1 VQFAIAASLCV
12 VFAISVRLV
21 GLAAV
26 CRRAVV
32 RFRVAGLALFDP
44 QLSDTRKQQLALGAA
59 RDFLLFSVEVVV
71 RGGAALLPP
80 VALVWLLDVAGVSS
94 RAQVMASLQ
103 TAPIIVFGAVMMLT
117 ALRAE
122 R

>member
-1 VQFAIAASLCV
+1 M
-12 VFAISVRLV
+12 SVRLV

-26 CRRAVV
+26 CRQAVL
-32 RFRVAGLALFDP
+32 RFRGASLALFDA
-44 QLSDTRKQQLALGAA
+44 QLSDERKQRLALDAA
-59 RDFLLFSVEVVV
+59 RDFLLFSIAVVV

-80 VALVWLLDVAGVSS
+80 AAAVWLLDAAGVSS
-94 RAQVMASLQ
+94 WKQMMAALQ
-103 TAPIIVFGAVMMLT
+103 TAPIILFGAVAMLT

>member
-1 VQFAIAASLCV
+1 VQFAIAALLCV
-12 VFAISVRLV
+12 VFAMSVRLV

-26 CRRAVV
+26 CRQAVL
-32 RFRVAGLALFDP
+32 RFRVASLALFDA
-44 QLSDTRKQQLALGAA
+44 QLSDERKQRLALEAA
-59 RDFLLFSVEVVV
+59 RDFLLFSIAVVV

-80 VALVWLLDVAGVSS
+80 AAAVWLLDAAGVSS
-94 RAQVMASLQ
+94 WKQMMAALQ
-103 TAPIIVFGAVMMLT
+103 TAPVILFGAVAMLT

>member
-1 VQFAIAASLCV
+1 MQFAIAALLCV
-12 VFAISVRLV
+12 VFAMSVRLV

-26 CRRAVV
+26 CRQAAL
-32 RFRVAGLALFDP
+32 RFRVAGLALFDA
-44 QLSDTRKQQLALGAA
+44 QLSDTRKQRLALGAA
-59 RDFLLFSVEVVV
+59 RDFLLFSVAVAV

-80 VALVWLLDVAGVSS
+80 AAAVWLLDAAGLSS
-94 RAQVMASLQ
+94 PQQMMASLQ
-103 TAPIIVFGAVMMLT
+103 TAPIILFGAVAMLT

>member
-1 VQFAIAASLCV
+1 VQFAIAALLCV
-12 VFAISVRLV
+12 VFAMSVRLV

-26 CRRAVV
+26 CRQAVL
-32 RFRVAGLALFDP
+32 RFRVASLALFDA
-44 QLSDTRKQQLALGAA
+44 QLSDERKQRLALEAA
-59 RDFLLFSVEVVV
+59 RDFLLFSIAVVV

-80 VALVWLLDVAGVSS
+80 AAAVWLLDAAGVSS
-94 RAQVMASLQ
+94 WKQMMAALQ
-103 TAPIIVFGAVMMLT
+103 TAPIILFGAVAMLT